1 MEELEPVR
9 SSVPAWLPV
18 LFWMSPALPVI
29 GAAIVMVPAVPWN
42 TALSGVALLHA
53 ALTSPAIDLSTRWN
67 P

>member
-1 MEELEPVR
+1 
-9 SSVPAWLPV
+9 V

-53 ALTSPAIDLSTRWN
+53 ALTSPVIDLSTRWN